1 MSSQVKAQDHAGLNG
16 SAAQEAPQPDS
27 LANATEKD
35 AAEAEALQAKLQSNE
50 NAGAR
55 VMSFDEDASPE
66 QKAAEAK
73 RLANE
78 KVKPKA
84 PAQDSKDAG
93 LGEYDPEAYV
103 LGPREHAG
111 LTYRMHLLP
120 LT

>member
-1 MSSQVKAQDHAGLNG
+1 MSSQVKAQDHAALNG
-16 SAAQEAPQPDS
+16 SAAQDAPQPDS
-27 LANATEKD
+27 LANTTEKD

-55 VMSFDEDASPE
+55 VMSFDEEASPE

-84 PAQDSKDAG
+84 AAQDDKDAG
-93 LGEYDPEAYV
+93 LGEYRPEAHV
-103 LGPREHAG
+103 LALGSI
-111 LTYRMHLLP
+111 LS
-120 LT
+120 